1 MYAAPV
7 IGRLHGVVIERDPGD
22 GCCVLD
28 VGGVGYEVFVPLRCM
43 ASLPSAPS
51 SVTLHVHTHVR
62 EEALT
67 LFGFVAASERVTFRA
82 LTSVSGVG
90 PKLAMAILGDMTTE
104 QLGAA
109 VHAGDKKRLGAV
121 SGVGKKLA
129 ARLVLELKEK
139 VSPASP
145 VAQGSVTEES
155 GPHPVPGSAAE
166 RACDALVQMG
176 FGRADA
182 ERAVSG
188 LGESVDGAAVED
200 VLRRALKVLS

>member
-1 MYAAPV
+1 M
-7 IGRLHGVVIERDPGD
+7 VIERDPLD

-28 VGGVGYEVFVPLRCM
+28 VGGVGYEVFVPLRC
-43 ASLPSAPS
+43 LPSLAVGGP
-51 SVTLHVHTHVR
+51 VTLHVHTHVR
-62 EEALT
+62 EEALV
-67 LFGFVAASERVTFRA
+67 LFGFVEAADRITFRA

-90 PKLAMAILGDMTTE
+90 PKLAMAILGDMSVDT
-104 QLGAA
+104 LGTA

-139 VSPASP
+139 VAPAAPASTE
-145 VAQGSVTEES
+145 AVTEES

-176 FGRADA
+176 FTRIDA

-188 LGESVDGAAVED
+188 LGEATEGAAVED